1 MMSDTPA
8 AGGLDAREHAPA
20 VQPREQAPGG
30 TASLVLGIL
39 GLTVIPFI
47 LSIVALFPGYR
58 SKREARVHPELYK
71 DEFGRAGRILGWV
84 GVILGL
90 LIGVPVLTVLA
101 LLYL

>member
-1 MMSDTPA
+1 MMSDDAA
-8 AGGLDAREHAPA
+8 AGGLDVREHAPA

-39 GLTVIPFI
+39 GLTVVPFI
-47 LSIVALFPGYR
+47 LSVVALFPGYR
-58 SKREARVHPELYK
+58 SKREALAHPELYQ
-71 DEFGRAGRILGWV
+71 DEFGRAGRILGWI

-90 LIGVPVLTVLA
+90 LIGIPVLAVLA